1 MIPRAQYKTIK
12 HKIATNKLLLLTGP
26 REVGKQTIVQEIL
39 TASGYAYMELNGQ
52 KRAIKKCLKL

>member
-12 HKIATNKLLLLTGP
+12 QKIATNKLLLLTGP

-39 TASGYAYMELNGQ
+39 TASGYAYM
-52 KRAIKKCLKL
+52 